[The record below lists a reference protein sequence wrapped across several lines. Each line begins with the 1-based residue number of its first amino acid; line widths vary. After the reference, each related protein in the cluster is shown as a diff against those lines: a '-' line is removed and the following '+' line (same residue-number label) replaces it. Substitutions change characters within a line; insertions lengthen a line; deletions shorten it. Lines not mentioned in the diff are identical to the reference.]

1 VKKNWLVNL
10 AIGFLVF
17 MVFFAL
23 FGPMI
28 KHDPLKPVGDL
39 SLGPSAQFWFGTDEQ
54 GRDVFARVA
63 FGARMSLIVGLTV
76 LTLSLLIG
84 VFVGVCGVF
93 APKWIR
99 EPLMRFTD
107 GMFAFPD
114 ILLAILIM
122 GLWKAGL
129 IPVIVALAI
138 TAWPSMARLI
148 KTQVTTLKE
157 REFVTASIALG
168 MPTWRVILRHILP
181 HLISTVIAVSMIEL
195 SGAIL
200 AESALSFLGIGVQPP
215 TPSWGTMIKDSREQ
229 LESNP
234 MLILWP
240 CLALSLTILSL
251 NIIGDY
257 LRDRFDPKRA
267 ST

>member
-1 VKKNWLVNL
+1 
-10 AIGFLVF
+10 
-17 MVFFAL
+17 
-23 FGPMI
+23 
-28 KHDPLKPVGDL
+28 
-39 SLGPSAQFWFGTDEQ
+39 
-54 GRDVFARVA
+54 
-63 FGARMSLIVGLTV
+63 
-76 LTLSLLIG
+76 
-84 VFVGVCGVF
+84 
-93 APKWIR
+93 
-99 EPLMRFTD
+99 
-107 GMFAFPD
+107 
-114 ILLAILIM
+114 
-122 GLWKAGL
+122 
-129 IPVIVALAI
+129 
-138 TAWPSMARLI
+138 
-148 KTQVTTLKE
+148 
-157 REFVTASIALG
+157 
-168 MPTWRVILRHILP
+168 
-181 HLISTVIAVSMIEL
+181 MIEL

>member
-1 VKKNWLVNL
+1 
-10 AIGFLVF
+10 
-17 MVFFAL
+17 
-23 FGPMI
+23 
-28 KHDPLKPVGDL
+28 
-39 SLGPSAQFWFGTDEQ
+39 
-54 GRDVFARVA
+54 
-63 FGARMSLIVGLTV
+63 
-76 LTLSLLIG
+76 
-84 VFVGVCGVF
+84 
-93 APKWIR
+93 
-99 EPLMRFTD
+99 
-107 GMFAFPD
+107 
-114 ILLAILIM
+114 
-122 GLWKAGL
+122 
-129 IPVIVALAI
+129 
-138 TAWPSMARLI
+138 MARLI

-181 HLISTVIAVSMIEL
+181 HLLSTVIAVSMIEL